1 MSLWSKIKNVAKRV
15 GSGISSAAK
24 SVVKGVS
31 SIVRGNIIGGVSDLV
46 SAGSDFVEGF
56 TSSGKTTSSI
66 SSSSVPQVQTVSQVG
81 SGVVSAVS
89 SSADNWKKYNQDTK
103 LLRG

>member
-1 MSLWSKIKNVAKRV
+1 MSFWSKVKNLAKKV

-31 SIVRGNIIGGVSDLV
+31 NIVRGNVIGGVSDLV
-46 SAGSDFVEGF
+46 SAGSDFVGGF

-66 SSSSVPQVQTVSQVG
+66 SSVSVPRVQSVPQVG
-81 SGVVSAVS
+81 SGVVSVVS
-89 SSADNWKKYNQDTK
+89 SSVDNWKKYNEDTK